1 MNAELFFI
9 AMIVLVAVMA
19 AVAFWF
25 IRKAR
30 LRDMATWES
39 LVAKLEPVDRRAVAA
54 IALDLFDES
63 GARRSGNDTD
73 LLDPSEV
80 WDMVGGLTGLEAM
93 ERNCAVLIDIA
104 AYVQRWYPEAVVV
117 AEQLRLNAREVQFHL
132 GRLKG
137 AARTGNLHSA
147 FADYAQR
154 AVATYYRMTRS
165 VLALCEHAHAPGLAA
180 LEQAI

>member
-1 MNAELFFI
+1 MNAEWFFI
-9 AMIVLVAVMA
+9 AMIVLVAGMVA
-19 AVAFWF
+19 AAFWY

-30 LRDMATWES
+30 RRDAATWDS
-39 LVAKLEPVDRRAVAA
+39 LIARLEPIDRRAVAA

-63 GARRSGNDTD
+63 GTRRSGTEAD

-80 WDMVGGLTGLEAM
+80 WDMIGGLTGLEAM
-93 ERNCAVLIDIA
+93 DRNCAVLIDIA
-104 AYVQRWYPEAVVV
+104 AHVQRWYPEAVVV

-137 AARTGNLHSA
+137 AVRTGNLHTA

-165 VLALCEHAHAPGLAA
+165 VLALCEHAEAPGRAA

>member
-1 MNAELFFI
+1 MNAEFFFI
-9 AMIVLVAVMA
+9 AMIVLVASMA
-19 AVAFWF
+19 AVAFWYT
-25 IRKAR
+25 RKAHR
-30 LRDMATWES
+30 RETATWES
-39 LVAKLEPVDRRAVAA
+39 LVARLEPIDRRAVAV

-63 GARRSGNDTD
+63 GARRSGEDAD
-73 LLDPSEV
+73 SLDPSEV
-80 WDMVGGLTGLEAM
+80 WDMIGGLSGLEVM
-93 ERNCAVLIDIA
+93 ERNCRVLIDIA
-104 AYVQRWYPEAVVV
+104 AHVQRWYPEAVVV

-165 VLALCEHAHAPGLAA
+165 VLALCEHAHAPGLAT
-180 LEQAI
+180 LQQTI